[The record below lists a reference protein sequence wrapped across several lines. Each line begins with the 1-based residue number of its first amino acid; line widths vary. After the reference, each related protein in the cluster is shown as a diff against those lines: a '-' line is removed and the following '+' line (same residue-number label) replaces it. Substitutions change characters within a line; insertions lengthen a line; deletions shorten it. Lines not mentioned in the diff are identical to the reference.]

1 MGTYTR
7 QTFGKERYNIWTMQ
21 SGYHNL
27 PTVNGFTQKF
37 GHNYRSRNVKV
48 DEKKRTFSL
57 DIAGAYPAEAG
68 IRSWQRTIAVG
79 KDKVS
84 LSEQFDLVLP
94 TVANALNYLT
104 WGEVDTTQAGVVRIT
119 TPQGKSIRLTYDAK
133 LFTPSVEVVSLTDPR
148 LSNVWGSE
156 VKRLTLT
163 AKRITAK
170 GKYGVELRI
179 DKI

>member
-1 MGTYTR
+1 M
-7 QTFGKERYNIWTMQ
+7 
-21 SGYHNL
+21 
-27 PTVNGFTQKF
+27 
-37 GHNYRSRNVKV
+37 
-48 DEKKRTFSL
+48 
-57 DIAGAYPAEAG
+57 
-68 IRSWQRTIAVG
+68 
-79 KDKVS
+79 S
-84 LSEQFDLVLP
+84 LSEQFDLVSP

-148 LSNVWGSE
+148 LSKVWGSE

-170 GKYGVELRI
+170 GKYGVELKI